1 MNDQLKYE
9 NMLKKVRSLEE
20 EVKNYQALI
29 ENTPDLFYRTDLQ
42 GRITFISP
50 SVSRLSGYTIVEATG
65 MKMAEEIYLVP
76 EERET
81 FLNLLQKEGHV
92 TNFEARL
99 KRKDGSIWWAST
111 NAHFL
116 KNKAGEI
123 IGVEGITRDISDIKA
138 AEKALRESEER
149 FRSAFHTSPDSINL
163 NRVADGLFIDINEG
177 FTKLMGYTKADVNGK
192 SSIHLNIWKNTDD
205 RQRMVDALTKDGFV
219 ENLEAEFVTK
229 SGEVKVGLMSARFL
243 RINEEDLILTITRDI
258 TEWKKMREMMV
269 QSEKMLS
276 VGGLAAGMAHEI
288 NNPLAGILQNA
299 SVLAN
304 RLTGDLTANHKA
316 AEAAGTR
323 LSAIHKYMQLRK
335 LPEMLENIQ
344 SSGRIA
350 AEIVSNMLSFARKS
364 EKMVS
369 SHDIGTLLDQTL
381 DLLKTDYDMKKHYD
395 FKQIRILREYDE
407 TVGPIPCEASKLQQ
421 VFMNILKNGA
431 EAMAEMKDAAV
442 QPTFVLR
449 VQDDGA
455 WLKVEIEDNGPGMD
469 EKIRRRIFEP
479 FYTTKPMNKGT
490 GLGLSV
496 SYFIVTED
504 HGGEISVDDARGKG
518 TRFVIRLPKTR
529 DEQKSLPIG

>member
-1 MNDQLKYE
+1 MNDQLTYE
-9 NMLKKVRSLEE
+9 DMLKKISVLEE
-20 EVKNYQALI
+20 EVINYQNLI
-29 ENTPDLFYRTDLQ
+29 ENTPDLFYQTDLQ

-50 SVSRLSGYTIVEATG
+50 SVYRLSGYTIAEATG

-76 EERET
+76 EERTT
-81 FLNLLQKEGHV
+81 FLNLLQREGHV
-92 TNFEARL
+92 ANFEARL

-149 FRSAFHTSPDSINL
+149 FRLAFHTSPDSVNL
-163 NRVADGLFIDINEG
+163 NRAADGMFVDINEG
-177 FTKLMGYTKADVNGK
+177 FTKLMGFTKEDVSGK
-192 SSIHLNIWKNTDD
+192 SSLSLNIWKNPDD
-205 RQRMVDALTKDGFV
+205 RQRLVDALTRDGFV

-229 SGEVKVGLMSARFL
+229 SGEVRVGLMSARLL
-243 RINEEDLILTITRDI
+243 RINEENLILTITRDI

-288 NNPLAGILQNA
+288 NNPLAGILQSA

-304 RLTGDLTANHKA
+304 RLSGDLPANRKA
-316 AEAAGTR
+316 AEAAGTS
-323 LSAIHKYMQLRK
+323 LPAIHKYLKLRK

-369 SHDIGTLLDQTL
+369 SHDIGTLLNQTL
-381 DLLKTDYDMKKHYD
+381 ELLKTDYDMKRRYD
-395 FKQIRILREYDE
+395 FKQVRIVRKYDE
-407 TVGPIPCEASKLQQ
+407 TVRPIPCEASKLQQ

-431 EAMAEMKDAAV
+431 EAMAEVKNEAI
-442 QPTFVLR
+442 QPEFVLS

-455 WLKVEIEDNGPGMD
+455 WVKVEIEDNGPGM
-469 EKIRRRIFEP
+469 EERTRRRIFEP
-479 FYTTKPMNKGT
+479 FYTTKPPDKGT

-504 HGGEISVDDARGKG
+504 HGGEISVEDARGKG

-529 DEQKSLPIG
+529 VEHKGSSIG